1 MCKKTTVKEIEFN
14 NFLCWYF
21 SADIKL
27 AIKYFEEE
35 LGINVKPFIGNK
47 VFMRETIIDGQIM
60 YNIDGTEFDV
70 DAISS
75 YFDYLNR
82 Q

>member
-27 AIKYFEEE
+27 AIRYFEEE
-35 LGINVKPFIGNK
+35 LGIVVWPFVSEK
-47 VFMRETIIDGQIM
+47 VLMRETIVDGQIM
-60 YNIDGTEFDV
+60 YSIDGTEFDV

-75 YFDYLNR
+75 YFDYLNC